1 MQMILWSIVA
11 ASQFKLSGRASFLTT
26 RALLGILQGGFIP
39 DVSIVA
45 FSNIKQDWLRNQMN
59 LYLSYFYTSAEL
71 PIRLSCWWA
80 AMTSAIIVGAFM
92 AFGNPHGGIEGWRW
106 LFLIEGIFTGVIGLS
121 AYWFMPASPTQTAG
135 GLRGKKGWFTER

>member
-1 MQMILWSIVA
+1 
-11 ASQFKLSGRASFLTT
+11 
-26 RALLGILQGGFIP
+26 
-39 DVSIVA
+39 
-45 FSNIKQDWLRNQMN
+45 MN

-92 AFGNPHGGIEGWRW
+92 AFGIFHINPHGGIEGWRW

-135 GLRGKKGWFTER
+135 GLRGKKGWFTERYGSR